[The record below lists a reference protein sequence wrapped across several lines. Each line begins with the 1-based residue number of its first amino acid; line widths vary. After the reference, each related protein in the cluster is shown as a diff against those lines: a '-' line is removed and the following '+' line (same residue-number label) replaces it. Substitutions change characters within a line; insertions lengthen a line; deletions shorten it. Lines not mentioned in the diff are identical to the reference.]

1 MKDIVFI
8 LQVLMA
14 LLTMM
19 LMVSTYRSMNKQRDD
34 MKKTLEW
41 YADEDNYSSSP
52 TVKDLE
58 TWDPPMVYRDRGERA
73 REALGKR

>member
-1 MKDIVFI
+1 MNAGVFI
-8 LQVLMA
+8 LQVLIA

-41 YADEDNYSSSP
+41 YADDENYHSAPMKNDFS
-52 TVKDLE
+52 E
-58 TWDPPMVYRDRGERA
+58 WEPPLIYRDNGKKA
-73 REALGKR
+73 RETLGRK